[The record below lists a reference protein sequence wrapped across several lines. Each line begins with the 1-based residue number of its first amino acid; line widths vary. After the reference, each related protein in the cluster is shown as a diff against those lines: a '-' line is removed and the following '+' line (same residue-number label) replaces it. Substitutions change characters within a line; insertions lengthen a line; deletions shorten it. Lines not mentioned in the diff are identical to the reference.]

1 MLFGS
6 RYVHPTPDDAA
17 HQAAPV
23 AYEARV
29 RGPLRG
35 LSADASE
42 CQVVTACA
50 GPIFLGKVTTR

>member
-23 AYEARV
+23 AYDARV

-35 LSADASE
+35 LLPMQAS
-42 CQVVTACA
+42 VK
-50 GPIFLGKVTTR
+50 L